1 MHKQN
6 ILQVRAFLV
15 SSCQRTLLVNV
26 SPVSKDCV
34 MEKEKKM
41 SFVSLLMFINNI
53 YY

>member
-26 SPVSKDCV
+26 SSVIKDCV
-34 MEKEKKM
+34 MEKGKKYVTR
-41 SFVSLLMFINNI
+41 FNPDVHQ
-53 YY
+53 